1 MGRLQL
7 CLVVLIWWSLSS
19 SGDCGGRRYSEEP
32 RPIEAALQSRYCCIE
47 ALAYLC
53 PANRTGTC
61 AQLAQSLLWLWSALS
76 ALAALQGTVDA
87 MWEVLRGFLESPD
100 MRKAWHNYSFD
111 RHVLGNIRAGGRPI
125 QAAGFHADT
134 MHMARLWD
142 SSRKGKGYSLE
153 ALSG

>member
-1 MGRLQL
+1 MLGWYRG
-7 CLVVLIWWSLSS
+7 CCGWEVLL
-19 SGDCGGRRYSEEP
+19 
-32 RPIEAALQSRYCCIE
+32 
-47 ALAYLC
+47 
-53 PANRTGTC
+53 N
-61 AQLAQSLLWLWSALS
+61 
-76 ALAALQGTVDA
+76 ALAALQETVDA

-111 RHVLGNIRAGGRPI
+111 RHVLGNIRAGGQPI

-153 ALSG
+153 ALSGWISTPSLDRSIVSAATARGIYALQVPSSNVGMRDVAQDIDRMSVSL

>member
-1 MGRLQL
+1 MGLHQCA
-7 CLVVLIWWSLSS
+7 CL
-19 SGDCGGRRYSEEP
+19 
-32 RPIEAALQSRYCCIE
+32 
-47 ALAYLC
+47 
-53 PANRTGTC
+53 
-61 AQLAQSLLWLWSALS
+61 SLLHQQDSGEMPSWCKGCCGREVLLS
-76 ALAALQGTVDA
+76 ASAALQGTVDA

-111 RHVLGNIRAGGRPI
+111 RHVLGNIRAGGRPL